1 MELEEFRAY
10 MAQRRPILP
19 GSEIQQ
25 FMSALCQETRRQ
37 TAELNSGYHEP
48 EEICR
53 LFAAII
59 GREPGEDFS
68 LFPPFYTDFGK
79 NITVGDHV
87 FLNTCCRFQ
96 DQGGITIGD
105 GTLIGHGVTLATLNH
120 DEDPERRAVLYPA
133 PIRIGRR
140 VWIGSGA
147 TVLPGVTIGD
157 GAIVAA
163 GAVVTRDVPPETV
176 VAGVPA
182 RLLRPIRKAD
192 AFASG

>member
-1 MELEEFRAY
+1 M
-10 MAQRRPILP
+10 
-19 GSEIQQ
+19 
-25 FMSALCQETRRQ
+25 
-37 TAELNSGYHEP
+37 
-48 EEICR
+48 
-53 LFAAII
+53 
-59 GREPGEDFS
+59 
-68 LFPPFYTDFGK
+68 
-79 NITVGDHV
+79 GDHV
-87 FLNTCCRFQ
+87 FLNACCRFQ

>member
-25 FMSALCQETRRQ
+25 FMSALCRETRRQ

-48 EEICR
+48 EEIGR

-59 GREPGEDFS
+59 GREPGEGFS

-87 FLNTCCRFQ
+87 FLNACCRFQ

-120 DEDPERRAVLYPA
+120 DENPERRAVLYPA
-133 PIRIGRR
+133 PIQIGRR